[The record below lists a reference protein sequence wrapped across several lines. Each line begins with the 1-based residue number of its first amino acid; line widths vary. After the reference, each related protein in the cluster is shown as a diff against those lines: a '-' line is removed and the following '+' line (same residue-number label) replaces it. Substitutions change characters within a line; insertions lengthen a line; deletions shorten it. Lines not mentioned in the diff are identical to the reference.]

1 MTTRA
6 ETAATTRRALLDA
19 AAGLLDGGGPEAVTL
34 REVGAK
40 AGVTRSAPYR
50 HFLDKDDLIAVVG
63 TEAWEDLTAKFED
76 LSRGVHPGTD
86 PREVVR
92 DALLT
97 ILRLGR
103 DRPNV
108 YRVMFA
114 GGAIGPPAIEE
125 AANRAA
131 EAYLKIIAMAVGE
144 NEARRFGGLLLCG
157 AHGMALLETSG
168 HLSPAKWPPAEELV
182 DLLIDLLPPGPS
194 AAASHDVADSPA
206 VDQ

>member
-1 MTTRA
+1 M
-6 ETAATTRRALLDA
+6 
-19 AAGLLDGGGPEAVTL
+19 TL
-34 REVGAK
+34 REVGARV
-40 AGVTRSAPYR
+40 GVTRSAPYR
-50 HFLDKDDLIAVVG
+50 HFLDKEDLIAAVG
-63 TEAWEDLTAKFED
+63 AEAWEELTAKFED
-76 LSRGVHPGTD
+76 LSRGIHPGTD

-114 GGAIGPPAIEE
+114 GGAVGPPAVEE

-131 EAYLKIIAMAVGE
+131 EAYLEIIAMAVGE

-157 AHGMALLETSG
+157 AHGMALLELSG
-168 HLSPAKWPPAEELV
+168 HLSPEKWPPAEELV
-182 DLLIDLLPPGPS
+182 DLFIDLLPPDPPV
-194 AAASHDVADSPA
+194 AAPHDAGGSSA